1 MISFLIYHI
10 VNILLILLIFLGF
23 NSIKTDDKE
32 LVENMANTTGLQSFG
47 QEIIMLSIL
56 LIIYWGRFGG
66 VGTETSLEQKIFAGI
81 IIYEIFIKIIFS
93 IFRQPV
99 VEWLQ
104 SLDIQKVKWIKLPV
118 VLETIFF
125 GYLFIKP
132 YVELFWHMLLI

>member
-10 VNILLILLIFLGF
+10 VNILLILLIGLGF
-23 NSIKTDDKE
+23 NTIKTDDEE
-32 LVENMANTTGLQSFG
+32 LVENMANTTGLQLFVKDFL
-47 QEIIMLSIL
+47 MLSIL

-66 VGTETSLEQKIFAGI
+66 AGTGILLEQKIFAGI
-81 IIYEIFIKIIFS
+81 IIYEIFRMVIFS
-93 IFRQPV
+93 TYRQPV

-104 SLDIQKVKWIKLPV
+104 SLDIQKVKWIKIPV

-132 YVELFWHMLLI
+132 YVELFWHMLFI